1 LTFYIAKI
9 DLEDNNFPMIDNIR
23 ISKKLVDLVTPKVMS
38 ILNCTPDS
46 FYEGSRVDS
55 ISDALFRAEKHI
67 HEGADILDIGGYS
80 SRPGADEVSE
90 NEELNRVISV
100 IESVHKTFPE
110 ILISCDTFRGKV
122 ASEALGAGAHLIN
135 DISGGELDKN
145 MINVIAK
152 NKTPYILMH
161 SKGTPQTMQN
171 LTNYN
176 SIFKEVVTYF
186 SQKLSVLQKLG
197 INDVILDPGF
207 GFAKTLEQ
215 NYELFHRMADFQFL
229 GKPILVG
236 ISRKSM
242 IYKKINCT
250 PEESLNGT
258 TVLHTKAILS
268 GAKILRVHDTKEAKQ
283 VIQLIKDH

>member
-1 LTFYIAKI
+1 
-9 DLEDNNFPMIDNIR
+9 MIDNIR
-23 ISKKLVDLVTPKVMS
+23 VGKKLVDLVTPKVMS

-46 FYEGSRVDS
+46 FYKGSRIDS
-55 ISDALFRAEKHI
+55 VSDALFRAEKHI
-67 HEGADILDIGGYS
+67 NEGADILDIGGYS

-90 NEELNRVISV
+90 NEELKRIISV
-100 IESVHKTFPE
+100 IESIHKAFPE

-122 ASEALGAGAHLIN
+122 ACEALEAGAHLIN
-135 DISGGELDKN
+135 DISGGEIDPSILKVVSN
-145 MINVIAK
+145 FQC
-152 NKTPYILMH
+152 PYILMH

-186 SQKLSVLQKLG
+186 SQKLNVLQKLG

-207 GFAKTLEQ
+207 GFAKTLDQ
-215 NYELFHRMADFQFL
+215 NYDLFNRVADLQFL
-229 GKPILVG
+229 GRPMLVG

-242 IYKKINCT
+242 IYNKLKIT
-250 PEESLNGT
+250 PEESLSGT

-283 VIQLIKDH
+283 VIQLIMNN

>member
-1 LTFYIAKI
+1 
-9 DLEDNNFPMIDNIR
+9 MIDNIR
-23 ISKKLVDLVTPKVMS
+23 IGKNLVELVTPKIMS

-46 FYEGSRVDS
+46 FYKDSRVDT

-67 HEGADILDIGGYS
+67 NEGADILDIGGYS
-80 SRPGADEVSE
+80 SRPGALEVSLD
-90 NEELNRVISV
+90 EELNRVIAV
-100 IESVHKTFPE
+100 IESVRKAFPQ

-122 ASEALGAGAHLIN
+122 AQEALEAGAQIIN
-135 DISGGELDKN
+135 DISGGEIDSSILQVVSN
-145 MINVIAK
+145 FQC
-152 NKTPYILMH
+152 PYILMH

-171 LTNYN
+171 LTNYT

-186 SQKLSVLQKLG
+186 SQKINQLQQLG
-197 INDVILDPGF
+197 VNDVILDPGF

-215 NYELFHRMADFQFL
+215 NYKLFNRLEDLHFL
-229 GKPILVG
+229 GKPLLVG

-242 IYKKINCT
+242 IYNKLGIT

-258 TVLHTKAILS
+258 TILHTKAILA

-283 VIQLIKDH
+283 VIQLTMNKYQ